1 MEPSDPPNTKKVIQ
15 YLPSQTLAPNAMR
28 VKKHQKEQGII
39 DSKEENDS
47 QELEEPYSG
56 EKIVQFTV
64 QPEAQHNGLF
74 LAEKKDKTPHKRVA
88 CKKWFIQPEMLT
100 QPFQSSIIQ
109 MEDAAICQQYP
120 LVKQQLELKLYS
132 YRQQDIKKNL
142 YEEGAFITLS
152 DTLSL
157 LRECNL
163 VCAYCNECVFV
174 LYENV
179 RDPKQWSLDRID
191 NDAGHNKGNVM
202 IACLQCNLKRRRI
215 NMSSFLF
222 TKQMKLVKV

>member
-1 MEPSDPPNTKKVIQ
+1 MESSCPPNTKKVIQ

-28 VKKHQKEQGII
+28 VKKHQKEPSIN
-39 DSKEENDS
+39 DVKEENES

-64 QPEAQHNGLF
+64 QPEAHTNAGMF
-74 LAEKKDKTPHKRVA
+74 AENKDKTPHKRVA
-88 CKKWFIQPEMLT
+88 CKKWRIQPEMLT
-100 QPFQSSIIQ
+100 QSFQSSIIQ
-109 MEDAAICQQYP
+109 MEDAAICKTYP

-142 YEEGAFITLS
+142 YEADAFISLS

-191 NDAGHNKGNVM
+191 NDLGHNSGNVM

>member
-1 MEPSDPPNTKKVIQ
+1 MESSDPPNTKKIIQ
-15 YLPSQTLAPNAMR
+15 YLPSQNLAPNAMR
-28 VKKHQKEQGII
+28 VKKHQKESSINVI
-39 DSKEENDS
+39 KEENEES
-47 QELEEPYSG
+47 EPYSG

-64 QPEAQHNGLF
+64 QPEPHAKGSF
-74 LAEKKDKTPHKRVA
+74 TAENKDKTPHKRVA
-88 CKKWFIQPEMLT
+88 CKKWRIQPEMLT
-100 QPFQSSIIQ
+100 QSFQSSIIQ
-109 MEDAAICQQYP
+109 MEDTDICKTYP
-120 LVKQQLELKLYS
+120 LIKQQLELKLYS

-142 YEEGAFITLS
+142 YQEDAFITLT
-152 DTLSL
+152 DTLAL

-163 VCAYCNECVFV
+163 ECAYCNECVFV

-191 NDAGHNKGNVM
+191 NDLGHNSGNVM
-202 IACLQCNLKRRRI
+202 IACLQCNLKRRRT

>member
-1 MEPSDPPNTKKVIQ
+1 MEPSDPPNTKKIVQ

-28 VKKHQKEQGII
+28 VKKYQKEQSINVL
-39 DSKEENDS
+39 KEENDD
-47 QELEEPYSG
+47 QEFEEPYSG

-64 QPEAQHNGLF
+64 QPEAHAKGSF
-74 LAEKKDKTPHKRVA
+74 TAENKDKTPHKRVA
-88 CKKWFIQPEMLT
+88 CKKWRIQPEMLT
-100 QPFQSSIIQ
+100 QSFQSSIIQ
-109 MEDAAICQQYP
+109 MEDATICKTYP
-120 LVKQQLELKLYS
+120 LIKQQLELKLYS

-142 YEEGAFITLS
+142 YQQDAFITLT
-152 DTLSL
+152 DTISL

-163 VCAYCNECVFV
+163 ECVYCNECVFV

-191 NDAGHNKGNVM
+191 NDLGHNNGNVM